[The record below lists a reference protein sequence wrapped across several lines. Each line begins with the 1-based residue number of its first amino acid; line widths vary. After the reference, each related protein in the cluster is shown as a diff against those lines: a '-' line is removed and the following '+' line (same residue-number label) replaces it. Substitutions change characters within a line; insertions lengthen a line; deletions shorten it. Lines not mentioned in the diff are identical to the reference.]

1 MLPERMLSSPL
12 FFSSGHSFAR
22 IGWALAAL
30 LSLGLAPPAVAQSSH
45 SQSTYYVRT
54 STGLS
59 DYTGD
64 AGGGLGFADFFDS
77 AKFDQEAFPFV
88 WTGEAGY
95 RLSPP
100 TSLVFGYQFGQYPFA
115 SGASDR
121 FGTTRHTLQV
131 LGRQRF
137 GDPTWLVRPYADA
150 GLNVTVGGDALGAG
164 PSLGGGLS
172 ASINDRVAIYVE
184 SRLHFVLGDAAVD
197 GAANGVPFDVLSALP
212 ATGVRVDL

>member
-1 MLPERMLSSPL
+1 MSM
-12 FFSSGHSFAR
+12 
-22 IGWALAAL
+22 
-30 LSLGLAPPAVAQSSH
+30 
-45 SQSTYYVRT
+45 
-54 STGLS
+54 GLS

-77 AKFDQEAFPFV
+77 AKFNEDTFPFM
-88 WTGEAGY
+88 WAGEAGY
-95 RLSPP
+95 RLSPL
-100 TSLVFGYQFGQYPFA
+100 TSLVLGYQFGQYPFA
-115 SGASDR
+115 AGASDR

-150 GLNVTVGGDALGAG
+150 GLNVTVGGDAVGAG

-172 ASINDRVAIYVE
+172 ASVSDRVAIYVE
-184 SRLHFVLGDAAVD
+184 SRFHAVFGDAAVD

-212 ATGVRVDL
+212 ATGVRIDL